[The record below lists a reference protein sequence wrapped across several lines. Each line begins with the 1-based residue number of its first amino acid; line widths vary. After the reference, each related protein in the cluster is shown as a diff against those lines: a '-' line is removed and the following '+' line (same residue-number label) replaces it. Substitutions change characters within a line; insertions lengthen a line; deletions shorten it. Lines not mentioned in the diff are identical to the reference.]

1 MAVTRSYD
9 RSKVL
14 VGQARPFIK
23 PYDPNVPPE
32 LPDQDTVLLNGAWG
46 DGWLELGATMAGL
59 EFDFD
64 RKTKRIM
71 IEEQQTPVA
80 MTTTDTTFQFGLELA
95 QDTLDTMLLAYGGG
109 VITTTPAGTGTVGTR
124 QLQISS
130 ELTEFSFGFE
140 GENEYGFYRRVLVP
154 VVVSV
159 ANAKTMYRRADKQ
172 RTYKVSF
179 TSLVDPTQVDIL
191 EMSAVAL

>member
-1 MAVTRSYD
+1 MAVNRTYD
-9 RSKVL
+9 RAKVL

-23 PYDPNVPPE
+23 PYDASVPPV
-32 LPDQDTVLLNGAWG
+32 LPDQNTVDLNEIWG
-46 DGWLELGATMAGL
+46 DGWVELGATINGL

-80 MTTTDTTFQFGLELA
+80 ITTTDTTFQFALELSE
-95 QDTLDTMLLAYGGG
+95 DSLDTMLLAYGGG
-109 VITTTPAGTGTVGTR
+109 VITTTPAASGVVGTR

-130 ELTEFSFGFE
+130 ELTEFSFAFE
-140 GENEYGFYRRVLVP
+140 GENEYGHWRRVLVP

-159 ANAKTMYRRADKQ
+159 ANAKTSYQRADKQ
-172 RTYKVSF
+172 RTYKVQF
-179 TSLVDPTQVDIL
+179 TSLVDPTQVEIL
-191 EMSAVAL
+191 EMFALAV